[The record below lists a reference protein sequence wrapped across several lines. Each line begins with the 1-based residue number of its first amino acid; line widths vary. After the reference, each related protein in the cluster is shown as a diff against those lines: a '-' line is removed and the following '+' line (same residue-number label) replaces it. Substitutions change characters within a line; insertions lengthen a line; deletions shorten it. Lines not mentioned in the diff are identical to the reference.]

1 MLLKS
6 GANIMAKI
14 VKLTN
19 WRKYLLQFNSWSSI
33 VNHLLNL
40 NT

>member
-6 GANIMAKI
+6 GANIMAKN
-14 VKLTN
+14 VKLTIC
-19 WRKYLLQFNSWSSI
+19 RKYLLQFNSWSSV

-40 NT
+40 GS

>member
-6 GANIMAKI
+6 GANIMAKN
-14 VKLTN
+14 VKLTIC
-19 WRKYLLQFNSWSSI
+19 RKYLLQFNTWSSI

-40 NT
+40 GS

>member
-6 GANIMAKI
+6 GANIMAKN
-14 VKLTN
+14 VKLTIC
-19 WRKYLLQFNSWSSI
+19 RKYLLQFNTWSSI

-40 NT
+40 GT